1 MSKSELLVF
10 PPKSVPPTAWTSQLV
25 TLYPSGLSIQQAWSY
40 PQFFSL
46 YPTSSVLANSIGST
60 FRIHPEP
67 DHLPP
72 SPRPPSQSV
81 HRAFISTTSILVFC
95 HHIIFTQ
102 WPEYS
107 CYICLRSPG
116 SSAQTPPKSPTSEGL
131 RSLSLSTTLP
141 QLSRTSPRT
150 TIRNPI
156 CSSPYPSTPVLAW
169 AEPAPA
175 LGPSLSV
182 CWKYPTTLPPWLTP
196 QHPSN
201 HCAPPSHPTRG
212 PPCLPT

>member
-1 MSKSELLVF
+1 MELSFTSLSLV
-10 PPKSVPPTAWTSQLV
+10 PLISNPWTH
-25 TLYPSGLSIQQAWSY
+25 PS
-40 PQFFSL
+40 
-46 YPTSSVLANSIGST
+46 SSPDGST
-60 FRIHPEP
+60 FRIHSEP

-81 HRAFISTTSILVFC
+81 HHAFIRTVSILVSC
-95 HHIIFTQ
+95 HHVIFTQ

-116 SSAQTPPKSPTSEGL
+116 SSTQSPPKSPTSEGL
-131 RSLSLSTTLP
+131 RSPSLSTTLP
-141 QLSRTSPRT
+141 QLSQTSPCT

-156 CSSPYPSTPVLAW
+156 CSSPYPSTPVLAR

-182 CWKYPTTLPPWLTP
+182 CWKYPTTLPP
-196 QHPSN
+196 
-201 HCAPPSHPTRG
+201 
-212 PPCLPT
+212 